1 MNSAYTAA
9 TCRRRN
15 RENARWSGVWLPAR
29 NRNATCSM
37 HARSNARDDR
47 CPVKHREGL
56 STGSG
61 AAVLALARLWR
72 EDVTTTQGRER
83 LTERLGTKE
92 AGARS
97 VIHLAALGSAGA
109 LAPLDRDLPMVG
121 LLLEALDRTAT
132 SQEG

>member
-1 MNSAYTAA
+1 
-9 TCRRRN
+9 
-15 RENARWSGVWLPAR
+15 
-29 NRNATCSM
+29 
-37 HARSNARDDR
+37 
-47 CPVKHREGL
+47 
-56 STGSG
+56 
-61 AAVLALARLWR
+61 LALARLWR